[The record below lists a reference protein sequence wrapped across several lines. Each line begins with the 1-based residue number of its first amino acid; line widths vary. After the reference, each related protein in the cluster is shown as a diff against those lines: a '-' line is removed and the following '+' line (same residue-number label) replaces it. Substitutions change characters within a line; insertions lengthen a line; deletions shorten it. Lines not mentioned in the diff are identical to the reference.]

1 MAVTVR
7 IPSPL
12 RKLTGGASEI
22 EAAADSIVNLLSALE
37 SAYPGMRE
45 RLCDE
50 TGTVR
55 RFVNIYVNDEDIRFL
70 SNQSTPLKDG
80 DQVSIVPAIA
90 GGACSGMDRMPPSGT
105 SGISIIKGGSQGA
118 ANGRSWTGS

>member
-1 MAVTVR
+1 MAVMVR

-12 RKLTGGASEI
+12 RKLTGGASEV
-22 EAAADSIVNLLSALE
+22 EAKADSIGGLISALE
-37 SAYPGMRE
+37 SSYPGMRE

-50 TGTVR
+50 TGAVR

-70 SNQSTPLKDG
+70 TNQNTPLKDG

-90 GGACSGMDRMPPSGT
+90 GGR
-105 SGISIIKGGSQGA
+105 I
-118 ANGRSWTGS
+118 

>member
-22 EAAADSIVNLLSALE
+22 EAKADSIVNLISALE
-37 SAYPGMRE
+37 STYPGMRE

-70 SNQSTPLKDG
+70 ANQSTALKDG

-90 GGACSGMDRMPPSGT
+90 GGACP
-105 SGISIIKGGSQGA
+105 
-118 ANGRSWTGS
+118 